1 MRYEEMPDS
10 RLHERIMEL
19 VELKQIPRS
28 PESLARIK
36 KEMACISFEQEFRYA
51 ESHPELN

>member
-28 PESLARIK
+28 AESLARIK

-51 ESHPELN
+51 ESHPELS